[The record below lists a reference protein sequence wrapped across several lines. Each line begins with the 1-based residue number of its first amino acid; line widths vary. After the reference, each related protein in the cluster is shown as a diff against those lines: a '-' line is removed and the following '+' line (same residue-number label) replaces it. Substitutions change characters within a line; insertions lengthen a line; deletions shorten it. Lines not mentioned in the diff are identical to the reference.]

1 MDPKELLNNPEQ
13 IKNLILL
20 LQSMLPN
27 TSDQTQET
35 NKTSK
40 KRKKKSVKSQDQD
53 EIVEASSNFNTKIK
67 TKNKRSPQ
75 PSTINKFEKMSEF
88 SMHKDDREVD
98 KKLAKHP
105 PVARTRDF
113 EPVSVVCRI
122 CGKKEDVSPA
132 LVYEGPSRYKCN
144 NCSTQAG

>member
-27 TSDQTQET
+27 TEDRTPT
-35 NKTSK
+35 ANKKS
-40 KRKKKSVKSQDQD
+40 KKKSIKPQDQ
-53 EIVEASSNFNTKIK
+53 EIEETPSNFNTKIK

-75 PSTINKFEKMSEF
+75 PSTVNKFEKMSEF

-98 KKLAKHP
+98 KKLSKHP

>member
-13 IKNLILL
+13 IKNLISL
-20 LQSMLPN
+20 LQSMLPD
-27 TSDQTQET
+27 TSDQTST
-35 NKTSK
+35 TSK
-40 KRKKKSVKSQDQD
+40 KSKKKSVKSQDQENED
-53 EIVEASSNFNTKIK
+53 SPSKFNTKIK

-113 EPVSVVCRI
+113 EPVSVICRI

>member
-20 LQSMLPN
+20 LQSMLPD
-27 TSDQTQET
+27 TTDPVPAT
-35 NKTSK
+35 KK
-40 KRKKKSVKSQDQD
+40 KRKKKSVKQQDQKIED
-53 EIVEASSNFNTKIK
+53 SSSSFNTKIK

-75 PSTINKFEKMSEF
+75 PSSINKFEKMNEF

-113 EPVSVVCRI
+113 EPVSVICRI

>member
-20 LQSMLPN
+20 LQSMLPD
-27 TSDQTQET
+27 TEDRTPIA
-35 NKTSK
+35 NKKS
-40 KRKKKSVKSQDQD
+40 KKKSIKSQDQ
-53 EIVEASSNFNTKIK
+53 EIEETPSNFNTKIK

-75 PSTINKFEKMSEF
+75 PSTVNKFEKMSEF
-88 SMHKDDREVD
+88 SMHKDDREID
-98 KKLAKHP
+98 KKLSKHP

-113 EPVSVVCRI
+113 EPISVVCRI

>member
-20 LQSMLPN
+20 LQSMLPD
-27 TSDQTQET
+27 TTDPVPVT
-35 NKTSK
+35 KK
-40 KRKKKSVKSQDQD
+40 KRKKKSVKLQDQ
-53 EIVEASSNFNTKIK
+53 EIEDSSLSFNTKIK

-75 PSTINKFEKMSEF
+75 PSSINKFEKMSEF
-88 SMHKDDREVD
+88 NMHKDDGEVD

-113 EPVSVVCRI
+113 EPISVVCRI

>member
-1 MDPKELLNNPEQ
+1 MDPKELLNDPNQ

-20 LQSMLPN
+20 LQSMLPEE
-27 TSDQTQET
+27 Q
-35 NKTSK
+35 NKTTKSK
-40 KRKKKSVKSQDQD
+40 KNTKKNTTQKKHLIEDDQ
-53 EIVEASSNFNTKIK
+53 SNFNSKIK
-67 TKNKRSPQ
+67 TKNKRSFQ
-75 PSTINKFEKMSEF
+75 ASNTNQFEKMSEF
-88 SMHKDDREVD
+88 RMHKDDREID

-113 EPVSVVCRI
+113 EPVSVICRI
-122 CGKKEDVSPA
+122 CGKKEIVSPS

>member
-13 IKNLILL
+13 IKNLISL
-20 LQSMLPN
+20 LQSMLPD
-27 TSDQTQET
+27 TSDQTST
-35 NKTSK
+35 TSK
-40 KRKKKSVKSQDQD
+40 KSKKKSVKSQDQENED
-53 EIVEASSNFNTKIK
+53 STSKFNTKIK

-113 EPVSVVCRI
+113 EPVSVICRI

>member
-27 TSDQTQET
+27 TEDRTPT
-35 NKTSK
+35 ANKKS
-40 KRKKKSVKSQDQD
+40 KKKSIKSQDQ
-53 EIVEASSNFNTKIK
+53 EIEETPSNFNTKIK

-75 PSTINKFEKMSEF
+75 PSTVNKFEKMSEF

-98 KKLAKHP
+98 KKLSKHP

>member
-13 IKNLILL
+13 IKNLISL
-20 LQSMLPN
+20 LQSMLPD
-27 TSDQTQET
+27 TSDQTPT
-35 NKTSK
+35 TSK
-40 KRKKKSVKSQDQD
+40 KSKKKSVKSQYQENED
-53 EIVEASSNFNTKIK
+53 STSKFNTKIK

-88 SMHKDDREVD
+88 NMHKDDREVD

-113 EPVSVVCRI
+113 EPVSVICRI